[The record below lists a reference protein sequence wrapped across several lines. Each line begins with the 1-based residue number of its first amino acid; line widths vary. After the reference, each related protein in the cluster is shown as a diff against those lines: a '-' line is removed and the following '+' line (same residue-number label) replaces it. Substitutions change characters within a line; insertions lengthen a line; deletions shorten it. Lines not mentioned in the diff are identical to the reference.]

1 MFISELNIYP
11 VKSCRGSA
19 LLSAK
24 VDALGL
30 VGDRRAMLVDENAQ
44 FISLRSHPKMA
55 GIKPFFEGDRL
66 FLDLDGDILETHDSG
81 NRVDAKVWKDTVNVS
96 LSTDTVSA
104 KLSRFMGETVRLVFM
119 DAETTRRVEPKW
131 ANARLSLADGAPISI
146 TNTASLAELAATSNS
161 KIDMAQFRPNIT
173 IKSDE
178 PWAEDHWKTI
188 RIGDVT
194 FDMIKPINRCKIVTL
209 DPNTGQQSQDRT
221 MEALIKS
228 RRSGDKRVK
237 GVLFAWA
244 AVARGCGKLNVGDDV
259 QVVETRE
266 PWAIM

>member
-1 MFISELNIYP
+1 
-11 VKSCRGSA
+11 
-19 LLSAK
+19 
-24 VDALGL
+24 
-30 VGDRRAMLVDENAQ
+30 MLVDENAR

-55 GIKPFFEGDRL
+55 GIKPFFEGNCL
-66 FLDLDGDILETHDSG
+66 HLDLDEDIIEACDSG
-81 NRVDAKVWKDTVNVS
+81 DRVDARVWKDTVNVS

-119 DAETTRRVEPKW
+119 DAETSRHVDPKW
-131 ANARLSLADGAPISI
+131 ANAGLSLADGAPISI
-146 TNTASLAELAATSNS
+146 ANTASLAELAATSNS

-188 RIGDVT
+188 RIGDIIL
-194 FDMIKPINRCKIVTL
+194 DIIKPINRCKIVTL
-209 DPNTGQQSQDRT
+209 DPQTGQQSQDRT

-244 AVARGCGKLNVGDDV
+244 AVARGCGKLSVGDDV
-259 QVVETRE
+259 QVVGTRE
-266 PWAIM
+266 PWAIT